1 MNKLKYFFIYLL
13 SIFLVSSCGTVKK
26 AFDSERKNSSDEFLV
41 EKRSPLSLPPEFDK
55 LPMPNV
61 KSYEN
66 DKTKNEIEIL
76 LSQPEEASTN
86 NKIIN
91 KNLELLILEKI
102 N

>member
-1 MNKLKYFFIYLL
+1 MTKLKIFFIYFLL
-13 SIFLVSSCGTVKK
+13 VIMVSSCGTVKK

-55 LPMPNV
+55 LPIP
-61 KSYEN
+61 N
-66 DKTKNEIEIL
+66 DKILKNEEEKNEIEFL
-76 LSQPEEASTN
+76 MSQPKELSTN
-86 NKIIN
+86 NQSIS

>member
-1 MNKLKYFFIYLL
+1 MNKFKYYFIYFLL
-13 SIFLVSSCGTVKK
+13 IFLVSGCGTVKK

-55 LPMPNV
+55 LPIPNDNSL
-61 KSYEN
+61 KN
-66 DKTKNEIEIL
+66 DEEKNEIEIL
-76 LSQPEEASTN
+76 LSQPKEVSTN
-86 NKIIN
+86 NKGIN

>member
-1 MNKLKYFFIYLL
+1 MTKLKIFFIYFLL
-13 SIFLVSSCGTVKK
+13 VIMVSSCGTVKK

-55 LPMPNV
+55 LPTP
-61 KSYEN
+61 N
-66 DKTKNEIEIL
+66 DKILKNEEEKNEIEFL
-76 LSQPEEASTN
+76 MSQPKELSTN
-86 NKIIN
+86 NQSIS